1 MSLSFSSDTFLPC
14 LSTAET
20 DLKAEIGF
28 WMLAPVLDSLETVL
42 NGAAFGVT
50 VSFFFVTGFK
60 LLASFSTD
68 GITFVGLATNLS
80 WLSWSTGILGMEA
93 AGLSSLSDLGRLGL
107 VLIGAVTVG
116 RELGEG
122 VRETGIASPWVTGSL
137 VTLECY
143 DHERNIM

>member
-1 MSLSFSSDTFLPC
+1 MPC
-14 LSTAET
+14 LSFAET
-20 DLKAEIGF
+20 DLKAEMGF

-42 NGAAFGVT
+42 NCVAFGVT
-50 VSFFFVTGFK
+50 AIFFFITGFK

-68 GITFVGLATNLS
+68 GINFVGLATNLS

-107 VLIGAVTVG
+107 VLMGAVTVG

-122 VRETGIASPWVTGSL
+122 VRETGMASPWVTGSL
-137 VTLECY
+137 VTLGVVITSVTPCNETQ
-143 DHERNIM
+143 N